1 MKKFLRGM
9 LCVGVVALACL
20 AGKANAGEKANV
32 LVTTSPNQTIV
43 MGVKSAVTGSS
54 TFTITGLGTVTA
66 VIAGLTA
73 VADDVRYAMGTS
85 SGANVTL
92 KVYGVGAG
100 TATAISTTAANVE
113 YIAIGTP

>member
-1 MKKFLRGM
+1 MKKILRSV
-9 LCVGVVALACL
+9 LCAGVIALACITP
-20 AGKANAGEKANV
+20 KVFAGEKANV
-32 LVTTSPNQTIV
+32 LVTTSAGQVIV
-43 MGVKSAVTGSS
+43 MGVKGAVTGSS
-54 TFTITGLGTVTA
+54 TFTISGIGTVTA
-66 VIAGLTA
+66 VIPGLTA
-73 VADDVRYAMGTS
+73 ISDDVRYAMGTS